1 MIPLTLHT
9 TLCEARDALHTLR
22 QSVRD
27 RGHIE
32 TMFEIDCLLGL
43 AEDKAVSSIKAID
56 ADRQQKVRGT

>member
-1 MIPLTLHT
+1 MPLTLHT

-22 QSVRD
+22 RSVSD

-32 TMFEIDCLLGL
+32 RMFEIDCLLGL

-56 ADRQQKVRGT
+56 AARQQKGCGT